1 MRILS
6 SMLFSI
12 LMFLAC
18 ASVSLTG
25 CGSKEIPTTVSETA
39 GMPEAKDALLDL
51 AELLKRLAAGN
62 MKPPT
67 DAAGFVNYDVEH
79 PAIATL
85 ISNGLVV
92 YNFGATIDGT
102 KAGDQWVAMQSNAK
116 EKGGWVLLNNGEIR
130 DMQSAEVAALKPAGK

>member
-6 SMLFSI
+6 PLFFGIAVVLTSATLSM
-12 LMFLAC
+12 
-18 ASVSLTG
+18 TG
-25 CGSKEIPTTVSETA
+25 CGSKDVPTNVSETA

-62 MKPPT
+62 MKPPS
-67 DAAGFVNYDVEH
+67 DAAGFANYDVEH

-92 YNFGATIDGT
+92 YSFGATIDGT

-130 DMQSAEVAALKPAGK
+130 DMQAGEVTGLKPAGK